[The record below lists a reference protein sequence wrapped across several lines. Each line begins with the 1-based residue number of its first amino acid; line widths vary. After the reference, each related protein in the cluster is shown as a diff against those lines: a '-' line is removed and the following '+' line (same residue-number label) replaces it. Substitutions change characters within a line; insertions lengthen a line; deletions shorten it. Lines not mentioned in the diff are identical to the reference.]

1 MPNGIPAPH
10 KSLSELEHQIME
22 ILWAHGPAT
31 SDQVRNALAAKH
43 HPLKDSTVRTILRR
57 LQEKGYVGHKVEGRT
72 FVYMGVE
79 APRNL
84 AVRAVRQIIDRFCDG
99 SVEQLLVGMVE
110 DEMVNRRELQQMAQK
125 IAQRKA
131 ATGHQ

>member
-1 MPNGIPAPH
+1 MPPPH

-31 SDQVRNALAAKH
+31 SDQVRVALAAKR
-43 HPLKDSTVRTILRR
+43 PLKDSTVRTILRR
-57 LQEKGYVGHKVEGRT
+57 LQEKGYVKHKVDGRT
-72 FVYMGVE
+72 FIYTGVE
-79 APRNL
+79 PARNL

-110 DEMVNRRELQQMAQK
+110 DEMVNRRELQQLAQK
-125 IAQRKA
+125 IAQRKSA
-131 ATGHQ
+131 KGHS

>member
-1 MPNGIPAPH
+1 M
-10 KSLSELEHQIME
+10 
-22 ILWAHGPAT
+22 
-31 SDQVRNALAAKH
+31 
-43 HPLKDSTVRTILRR
+43 RTILRR

-72 FVYMGVE
+72 FVYTGVE

-110 DEMVNRRELQQMAQK
+110 DEMVNRRELQQLAQK

-131 ATGHQ
+131 AKGH

>member
-22 ILWAHGPAT
+22 ILWAQGPAT
-31 SDQVRNALAAKH
+31 SDQVRNALAAK

-57 LQEKGYVGHKVEGRT
+57 LQEKGYVRHKVEGRT

-125 IAQRKA
+125 IAQRKGTKA
-131 ATGHQ
+131 QR

>member
-1 MPNGIPAPH
+1 MPNGSQSPH

-31 SDQVRNALAAKH
+31 SDQVRNALAAKR
-43 HPLKDSTVRTILRR
+43 PLKDSTIRTILRR
-57 LQEKGYVGHKVEGRT
+57 LQEKGYVRHKVEGRA

-99 SVEQLLVGMVE
+99 SLEQLLVGMVE
-110 DEMVNRRELQQMAQK
+110 DEVVNRRELQQLAQK
-125 IAQRKA
+125 IAQRKGMK
-131 ATGHQ
+131 GHA